1 MQNCALLRLHLWL
14 TLTSFIDG
22 LKYTYSA
29 GMTNVAAELIDDAC
43 ITVCANVLLQASPT
57 YTGGL
62 MRHGLTAQ
70 DNVTS
75 TSFA

>member
-1 MQNCALLRLHLWL
+1 MW
-14 TLTSFIDG
+14 
-22 LKYTYSA
+22 K
-29 GMTNVAAELIDDAC
+29 LIDDAC
-43 ITVCANVLLQASPT
+43 ITVCANVLLQARPT
-57 YTGGL
+57 NTGGL